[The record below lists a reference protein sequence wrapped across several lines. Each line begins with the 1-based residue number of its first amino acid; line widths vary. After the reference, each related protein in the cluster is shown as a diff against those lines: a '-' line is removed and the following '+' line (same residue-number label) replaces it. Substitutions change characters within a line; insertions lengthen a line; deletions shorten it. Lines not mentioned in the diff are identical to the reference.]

1 MSRHKSP
8 LSNTYVFNFQ
18 GIFGEVG
25 RGIQSLDDLN
35 FYGTQYF
42 LKKLQE
48 LKGSYNITVVDKF
61 SPGTGVGHSM
71 VSWKGNGI
79 HEHDSAK
86 WVEGCTWNLSPKNGI
101 KFHSPNLK
109 PIGVGLVLWNNNY
122 LDVSNVVVFKVL
134 RQVIRFLWCVD
145 FSHWPKIFWGIWDL
159 KS

>member
-25 RGIQSLDDLN
+25 KGIQSLDDLN

-71 VSWKGNGI
+71 VPGRVMVYMSMIRPNG
-79 HEHDSAK
+79 
-86 WVEGCTWNLSPKNGI
+86 
-101 KFHSPNLK
+101 LK
-109 PIGVGLVLWNNNY
+109 VVLEICPQKME
-122 LDVSNVVVFKVL
+122 SNFT
-134 RQVIRFLWCVD
+134 
-145 FSHWPKIFWGIWDL
+145 HPT
-159 KS
+159 